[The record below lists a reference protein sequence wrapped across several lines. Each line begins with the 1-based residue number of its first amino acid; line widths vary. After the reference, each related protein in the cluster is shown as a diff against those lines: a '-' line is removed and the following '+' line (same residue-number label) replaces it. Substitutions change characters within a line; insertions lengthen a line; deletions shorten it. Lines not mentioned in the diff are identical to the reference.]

1 MQEQCLG
8 GEKIQQF
15 WRALKLKDLLLSQF
29 TLSTTH
35 ILQNSSS
42 CIDLIFVNQ
51 SKFVTDSGVHP
62 FLCGNCHHQIRYLKL
77 NLKTEYPPAYERLVW
92 DYKHSMQQAIN
103 KVIEGF
109 NWGNHFETKLL
120 MHRHV
125 SLTKLLSIFA
135 ATILQINMQHSMR
148 KIHLG

>member
-15 WRALKLKDLLLSQF
+15 WRALKLKDLLLNQV

-51 SKFVTDSGVHP
+51 SKFVTGSGVHP
-62 FLCGNCHHQIRYLKL
+62 SLYGNCHHQITYLKII
-77 NLKTEYPPAYERLVW
+77 LKTKYPPP
-92 DYKHSMQQAIN
+92 YKNSKQQAIN
-103 KVIEGF
+103 KAIEGF
-109 NWGNHFETKLL
+109 NWGNHFETKIL
-120 MHRHV
+120 MYRHV
-125 SLTKLLSIFA
+125 SLTKLLSTFA
-135 ATILQINMQHSMR
+135 ASILQINMQRSMK